1 MLVLDLV
8 DVILSEFYL
17 VRVVLHLLWFFDD
30 RDVVWLSGDGIIFGR
45 LLLQDYVLVLDVL

>member
-8 DVILSEFYL
+8 DIVLSEFYL

-30 RDVVWLSGDGIIFGR
+30 RDVVRLSGDGIIFGG